1 MSVPFPNCWN
11 CGKREWSKFVEIHME
26 DVAEATYLC
35 GYCFRSLM
43 KDAKKNGWQVKILAN
58 KNTKVKVVR
67 K

>member
-1 MSVPFPNCWN
+1 
-11 CGKREWSKFVEIHME
+11 ME

-58 KNTKVKVVR
+58 KNTKVKVV
-67 K
+67 KE